1 MSVGRRPPQQSA
13 SGGRE
18 RRSLE
23 EILGAM
29 ERQVAS
35 PAFTSQVVTA
45 SSRPLRRRPR
55 TIALRRWRMRLLVT
69 GALAAAGLAGFWIAP
84 HLDPSGRGGLEHSG
98 GDVRSS
104 TLEREREQRPEAEAL
119 RVQLRDLERELLELE
134 RLAAERQPLIAI
146 EGDHADYLIDLRDF
160 LPTTRSEGAVPARYR
175 PAGRGGEPNGR

>member
-35 PAFTSQVVTA
+35 PAFTSRVVTA
-45 SSRPLRRRPR
+45 SSRPLRRRR